1 MKTVKKRSDAML
13 RAVVIA
19 FWILALIP
27 CLGASRAEAMSIDD
41 ETILGQKFLESLR
54 RQCEFVDDDFANDYI
69 NDLGQYL
76 TRSLETR
83 PFPFHFYLIK
93 DHSLNAFA
101 GPGGHIFVFSG
112 LVEVMDNIDE
122 LVSVLAHEIAHV
134 SARHLSE
141 RYEQAKKIGIAT
153 LAGMLAGILVGGK
166 AAPAIMSG
174 TMAAGIQKQ
183 LSYSRED
190 ERQAD
195 QMGFQ
200 YTAQGGFDPSGMI
213 ATMTK
218 LEKGQWH
225 GADVVPPYLLTH
237 PGGPERMANMEVMLA
252 SYGPG
257 KYRDQTVKYRSPF
270 PFFKTVLI
278 AKATE
283 PHEAEKRFT
292 KELEKDPDSPLAHFG
307 LGMIWQGRS
316 ELDRSIQHFKEAL
329 KSDPDSL
336 PVLKNLTSSY
346 QLKGQDKEAAEILK
360 KILRSDGNDKS
371 SLFLLARSYE
381 NLDEY
386 AQAIRIYERLLLM
399 GHVRNEVFY
408 NLGVSYGR
416 ENRLAL
422 AHYNFGVY
430 FKRIGE
436 KKKAKFH
443 FEKADD
449 LAKGDAA
456 LRSKIQQETME
467 GLRR

>member
-1 MKTVKKRSDAML
+1 M
-13 RAVVIA
+13 IA
-19 FWILALIP
+19 LWILSLGI
-27 CLGASRAEAMSIDD
+27 CLGASRAEALSIDE
-41 ETILGQKFLESLR
+41 ETLLGQKFLESIR
-54 RQCEFVDDDFANDYI
+54 KQCEFVDDGFANDYI

-76 TRSLETR
+76 TRSLETK
-83 PFPFHFYLIK
+83 PFNFQFYLIK

-112 LVEVMDNIDE
+112 LVEVMDGIDE
-122 LVSVLAHEIAHV
+122 LVSVLTHEIAHV

-166 AAPAIMSG
+166 AAPAIVSG

-213 ATMTK
+213 TTMTK

-237 PGGPERMANMEVMLA
+237 PGGAERMANMEVMLA
-252 SYGPG
+252 NYAPSKERGQTS
-257 KYRDQTVKYRSPF
+257 KYRDLF
-270 PFFKTVLI
+270 PFFKTVLR
-278 AKATE
+278 AKATD
-283 PHEAEKRFT
+283 PHEAEKRFNQ
-292 KELEKDPDSPLAHFG
+292 ELEKDPSSTLAQFG
-307 LGMIWQGRS
+307 LGIVWQERS
-316 ELDRSIQHFKEAL
+316 ELDRSIQHFQEAL
-329 KSDPDSL
+329 KNAPDSL
-336 PVLKNLTSSY
+336 PVLKELAETY
-346 QLKGQDKEAAEILK
+346 QLKGQDKEAADILK
-360 KILRSDGNDKS
+360 KTLRTDSNDKS
-371 SLFLLARSYE
+371 SLFLLAKSYE

-386 AQAIRIYERLLLM
+386 PQAIRIYERLLTM
-399 GHVRNEVFY
+399 APVRNEVFY

-422 AHYNFGVY
+422 AHYHFGVY

-443 FEKADD
+443 FQKADD
-449 LAKGDAA
+449 LARDDAA
-456 LRSKIQQETME
+456 LRNRIRQETVE
-467 GLRR
+467 GLR